1 MKVGQGLFTKVERK
15 KNDYIVGF
23 PGYWMESR
31 VFGLAASR
39 ENHYAFSVP
48 NDDHEWASM
57 RGLVYVTHP
66 SQANHINAGKVDGEV
81 M

>member
-1 MKVGQGLFTKVERK
+1 MKVGQGLFTKVERN

-48 NDDHEWASM
+48 NDDCEWASM